1 MEVYL
6 VKKAVNDATLN
17 KAGDLYQYLV
27 ALRDCFELKEDE
39 TLQIELNGDVSILNK
54 DGGLFQKEVKH
65 HFGDKLLSDRDID
78 FWKTLANWYVDY
90 DRVKIFSSFI
100 LCTTADISN
109 KSSFYNWDNLDNEE
123 KLNRVRNIG
132 KVKKEREKAFR
143 EQYDRIFSDSYNE
156 QKLIYILEKLKIES
170 SHMSIVGISR
180 EFSKY
185 ILPIP
190 EENRDG
196 YIGALLGRLMKKV
209 TVHPYKWEITK
220 KEFEQ
225 LCQIEAAAYGVKGAF
240 PLPIEYKDASIP
252 QNKIENYVQKKFV
265 YSIREIQYEEEIP
278 NAMSDYW
285 KTDLTIIKYFRDNP
299 IYLESLEEYRHDL
312 SKRLIY
318 IKKNKD
324 INALGKNSEEIINMS
339 KIFYNEVI
347 LWEAK
352 DFGSI
357 IKNRDYFQHGV
368 IHNIVDETDFK
379 WKVGDDKDEHI

>member
-1 MEVYL
+1 M
-6 VKKAVNDATLN
+6 KKAVNDATLN

-318 IKKNKD
+318 NKKNKD